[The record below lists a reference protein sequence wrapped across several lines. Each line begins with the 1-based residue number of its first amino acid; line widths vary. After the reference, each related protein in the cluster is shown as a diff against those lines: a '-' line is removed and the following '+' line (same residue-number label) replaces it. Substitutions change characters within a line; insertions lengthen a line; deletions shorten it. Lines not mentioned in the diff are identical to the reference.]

1 MSRILSAEMQAVATA
16 EVVRPIYLI
25 DMAFSASTVRLW
37 SGLGDLTAPIGSNL
51 VTNGTFDSGITGW
64 AVVEVGSGDVSW
76 VNGEV
81 RETGADFSNRAGV
94 RQNIG
99 TVAGK
104 TYQVRLVSDG
114 TVTLLQRDIVGN
126 ANIGSAVSYSAGL
139 VTHAFTAVSASTR
152 IEIRNQSGGTI
163 AIDDVEMY
171 VSEDYVGAGDLL
183 KISEIQETADLQAN
197 GANVTLSGCNAT
209 LINLAQNED
218 YQGRL
223 MTISLGAFDGS
234 GNVIASPAVLFT
246 GFMDVM
252 TISDGGQFS
261 SINVSVENKLIAFE
275 RAYVRRY
282 TDNDQKI
289 EHPTD
294 DGFEYVTSI
303 QELEIIWGRNTPA
316 AQPTAGIAGRE
327 GLRTGRGNRG

>member
-1 MSRILSAEMQAVATA
+1 MSRTLSAEMQAVATA

-64 AVVEVGSGDVSW
+64 AVFEVGSGDVTW

-81 RETGADFSNRAGV
+81 RETGANFSNRAGV
-94 RQNIG
+94 RQTIG

-114 TVTLLQRDIVGN
+114 TVTLLKRDMVGN
-126 ANIGSAVSYSAGL
+126 ANIGPAVNYSAGL
-139 VTHAFTAVSASTR
+139 VTHTFTAVSASTR

-163 AIDDVEMY
+163 AIDNVEMY
-171 VSEDYVGAGDLL
+171 VAEDYVGAGDLL
-183 KISEIQETADLQAN
+183 KISEIQETSDLQAN
-197 GANVTLSGCNAT
+197 GASVTLSGVNTA
-209 LINLAQNED
+209 LVGLARDQD
-218 YQGRL
+218 YQGKR
-223 MTISLGAFDGS
+223 MSVSLGAMDDVA
-234 GNVIASPAVLFT
+234 NVIVSPVNLFT

-252 TISDGGQFS
+252 TINDGGTYS
-261 SINVSVENKLIAFE
+261 DISVTCENKLIAFE
-275 RAYVRRY
+275 KAYIRRY

-294 DGFEYVTSI
+294 NGFEYVASI
-303 QELEIIWGRNTPA
+303 QEKEIVWGKPTPNTASTRP
-316 AQPTAGIAGRE
+316 PVDT
-327 GLRTGRGNRG
+327 RGTR

>member
-1 MSRILSAEMQAVATA
+1 MSRVLSSEMQAVATA

-25 DMAFSASTVRLW
+25 DMAFSTSTVHLW
-37 SGLGDLTAPIGSNL
+37 SGSGILSSPVGNTLI
-51 VTNGTFDSGITGW
+51 TNGDFSNGLTGW
-64 AVVEVGSGDVSW
+64 TTIELGTGTVTLVGDSVELQAG
-76 VNGEV
+76 
-81 RETGADFSNRAGV
+81 DFSNRAGL
-94 RQNIG
+94 RQSITTVSG
-99 TVAGK
+99 TNYRLNFSKTGRARVIIRDMTNSNNLVNLNVEAG
-104 TYQVRLVSDG
+104 QG
-114 TVTLLQRDIVGN
+114 
-126 ANIGSAVSYSAGL
+126 AVS
-139 VTHAFTAVSASTR
+139 FTAASTNTR
-152 IEIRNQSGGTI
+152 VEIRNQETGTI
-163 AIDDVEMY
+163 TIDDAEVY
-171 VSEDYVGAGDLL
+171 ATEDYVGAGDLL

-294 DGFEYVTSI
+294 EGFEYVTSI